1 MGLGK
6 WISGWLGFC
15 MGGPLGAFAGFALG
29 WLLEKSMSGQ
39 DEADYTQQERE
50 RMQYEGQRNSFLFS
64 LLSLASYIIRADGRV
79 MHSRDGAG
87 APLSAPKLW

>member
-39 DEADYTQQERE
+39 DDADYTQQERE
-50 RMQYEGQRNSFLFS
+50 RMLSDMENTMTYSEYKALIEKEKKKRKKYKFL
-64 LLSLASYIIRADGRV
+64 
-79 MHSRDGAG
+79 
-87 APLSAPKLW
+87 KK